1 MAFRK
6 MDVNSGNEMEVTELK
21 TQLDDMEN
29 ENLELKEKIENY
41 LWQKPIETFK
51 DRRYSD
57 NV

>member
-1 MAFRK
+1 
-6 MDVNSGNEMEVTELK
+6 MDVNSGNEIEVTELK

-41 LWQKPIETFK
+41 LRQKPIETFK